1 MPRAQ
6 MVSFTLGTVGK
17 FRKGETANPFL
28 LDFNMGRLTI
38 IYYELAVLKP
48 FEGRDNILKKC
59 YLSAI
64 S

>member
-1 MPRAQ
+1 
-6 MVSFTLGTVGK
+6 MVSFTVGTVGK

-28 LDFNMGRLTI
+28 VVLNIGRLTI
-38 IYYELAVLKP
+38 TYHELAVLKP

-59 YLSAI
+59 YPSAI